1 MVALCGLS
9 GASDEARAS
18 LGLVSDRGAYRMLQ
32 PQESHKLLQKA
43 FLKERNKESFQSHR
57 GGDAHEEEQVPK
69 AVDQVR
75 Q

>member
-1 MVALCGLS
+1 
-9 GASDEARAS
+9 
-18 LGLVSDRGAYRMLQ
+18 MLQ